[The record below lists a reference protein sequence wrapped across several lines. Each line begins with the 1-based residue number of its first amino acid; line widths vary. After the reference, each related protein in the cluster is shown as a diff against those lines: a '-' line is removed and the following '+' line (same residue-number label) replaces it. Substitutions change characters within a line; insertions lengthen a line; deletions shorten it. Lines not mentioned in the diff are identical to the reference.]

1 MYCVHLTVSLCVC
14 VCISFHCD
22 DGSDYLDLIHG
33 FYHVDGDLPLRTAD
47 QPEMKAVV
55 KKYLFE
61 MKQVIE
67 EKEGKTEAELQKLS
81 SEDLK
86 AYEAYWGPFQQVQ
99 VDSALQAAKTHKK
112 VVITFAQ
119 GVQICRD
126 YVMEKLKQ
134 GGATNVTMLYLTI
147 DQDTRLEGLYHRVI
161 RQAKAAGLSLSEIS
175 RSFNLDWAED
185 RDPTM
190 DEFKAIVSAPGKFG
204 NWYFEPPP
212 SYATVVDVS
221 SRDEAAMDAI
231 DAALGLHRASVCAD
245 SYETIV
251 TKVRERDLQR
261 DAETPYSTAAFAEI
275 KGELEEALAS
285 AKTEDEKVH
294 IKRRASSIVEFEL
307 KHRLSLAS
315 TLSGMVLDEDED
327 GDDGNDKNSKTAD
340 GNKKRDNLDATKLA
354 KNRRASFIR
363 TGKIE

>member
-1 MYCVHLTVSLCVC
+1 
-14 VCISFHCD
+14 
-22 DGSDYLDLIHG
+22 
-33 FYHVDGDLPLRTAD
+33 
-47 QPEMKAVV
+47 
-55 KKYLFE
+55 
-61 MKQVIE
+61 
-67 EKEGKTEAELQKLS
+67 
-81 SEDLK
+81 
-86 AYEAYWGPFQQVQ
+86 
-99 VDSALQAAKTHKK
+99 
-112 VVITFAQ
+112 
-119 GVQICRD
+119 
-126 YVMEKLKQ
+126 
-134 GGATNVTMLYLTI
+134 MLYLTI

-340 GNKKRDNLDATKLA
+340 GKKKRNDLDGVKIA